1 MKRFLKFVLR
11 VKTGACLLFTGTIL
25 LYVVISW
32 LTGWA
37 DSMRFSTILQF
48 LAISVLGVFLQC
60 LAFTDFVFQHMRY
73 SRRALLFACLFLPL
87 LAGFAVG
94 FRWFPTGNMLSWLI
108 FLGIFLAI
116 FVVMT
121 LGFEIYFQIQ
131 GKKYDGLLGQYRKQQ
146 GQR

>member
-1 MKRFLKFVLR
+1 M
-11 VKTGACLLFTGTIL
+11 
-25 LYVVISW
+25 
-32 LTGWA
+32 
-37 DSMRFSTILQF
+37 
-48 LAISVLGVFLQC
+48 
-60 LAFTDFVFQHMRY
+60 
-73 SRRALLFACLFLPL
+73 
-87 LAGFAVG
+87 G

-108 FLGIFLAI
+108 FLGIFFAI